1 MKPNQTTQAP
11 PFDEPKYL
19 DLLYDKHTTI
29 SITWPGSF
37 FVVDAMVR
45 PQSKLRDTFLNPHQ
59 MMKNLPASF
68 VTDDCPRCGARLEK
82 FTSPAD
88 EVYYQC
94 CGFAIHHDAW
104 LRKTNTRDA
113 EPNAY
118 SPPAE
123 SNSVTRDTDSNEVG
137 VEVPDFEP
145 LGIIE
150 DDEEFESLG
159 ITDDDQDDENTQ
171 PVWVFDPVTG
181 ITVQQDTGGK

>member
-1 MKPNQTTQAP
+1 MKPNRTTQAP

-19 DLLYDKHTTI
+19 DLLYDKHTTVT
-29 SITWPGSF
+29 ITWPGSF

-45 PQSKLRDTFLNPHQ
+45 PQSKLREKVLNPHQ

-123 SNSVTRDTDSNEVG
+123 SNSVARDADSDKVE

-145 LGIIE
+145 FHF
-150 DDEEFESLG
+150 DDEE
-159 ITDDDQDDENTQ
+159 ENTQ

-181 ITVQQDTGGK
+181 VTVQQDMEE